1 MLPCMDEPRV
11 LHVDPQLLLVDKPPG
26 LLSVPGRG
34 EGELLN
40 LTVQL
45 QRLYPDAQIVHR
57 LDQATSGLMLFARGA
72 AAQRSLSMA
81 FEARQVHKVYIAVVH
96 GVVQAEA
103 GTIDA
108 PLAADW
114 PRRPRQVVDLA
125 HGKPACTHWRVIGR
139 HDGLGGHTTRL
150 ALEPIT
156 GRSHQLRVHLQS
168 IGHPIVGDTL
178 YAEDR
183 PPHPRLLLHA
193 SQLRLL
199 HPGHGQAL
207 QFDSAPAF

>member
-1 MLPCMDEPRV
+1 MDDAQV
-11 LHVDPQLLLVDKPPG
+11 LHEDAELLVVDKPPG
-26 LLSVPGRG
+26 LLAVPGRG
-34 EGELLN
+34 DGEQHN

-45 QRLYPDAQIVHR
+45 QRRYPDAQVVHR

-72 AAQRSLSMA
+72 AAQRTLSMA

-96 GVVQAEA
+96 GTVQADT
-103 GTIDA
+103 GTIEA

-114 PRRPRQVVDLA
+114 PRRPRQVVDPA
-125 HGKPACTHWRVIGR
+125 HGKPACTHWRVVGR
-139 HDGLGGHTTRL
+139 SLGQGSDTTRL
-150 ALEPIT
+150 ALQPIT
-156 GRSHQLRVHLQS
+156 GRSHQLRVHLLS

-183 PPHPRLLLHA
+183 PLHPRLLLHA

-199 HPGHGQAL
+199 HPGHGQML
-207 QFDSAPAF
+207 QFDSEPAF

>member
-1 MLPCMDEPRV
+1 
-11 LHVDPQLLLVDKPPG
+11 
-26 LLSVPGRG
+26 
-34 EGELLN
+34 
-40 LTVQL
+40 
-45 QRLYPDAQIVHR
+45 
-57 LDQATSGLMLFARGA
+57 
-72 AAQRSLSMA
+72 
-81 FEARQVHKVYIAVVH
+81 
-96 GVVQAEA
+96 
-103 GTIDA
+103 
-108 PLAADW
+108 
-114 PRRPRQVVDLA
+114 VDLA